1 MSGTVVIDGNNLAMR
16 SLFAM
21 RGHQTVLS
29 SHGENTGP
37 LLVFARML
45 DRYARFTQP
54 DKLVVCWDSSGE
66 SWRQMV
72 DGTYK
77 ANRPAKPD
85 DDESE
90 KRETFALVKRW
101 LALNNVFTIGLANY
115 EADDLIAGFAR
126 DGAKSGDKIWIIS
139 GDKDLLQMVEGDLVV
154 QIRPTS
160 GMSPE
165 EELWNEARV
174 LAKFGAARAELT
186 LINCLTGDTSDNIPG
201 LHGIGP
207 KKAATLVQASQ
218 GRVAELVENE
228 RCREHRDR
236 IYTNLTL
243 MDLRDPPLRPS
254 LPLLPDFRPT
264 SHESIGWQALQGFL
278 REYQLASLLEMVI
291 GWGGE

>member
-54 DKLVVCWDSSGE
+54 DKLVVCWDSGE

-72 DGTYK
+72 DDGYK

-101 LALNNVFTIGLANY
+101 LSLSNVFTFSLLNY

-126 DGAKSGDKIWIIS
+126 GSAKSGEKVWIIS
-139 GDKDLLQMVEGDLVV
+139 GDKDLLQMVEGDSIV

-160 GMSPE
+160 GMSPS
-165 EELWNEARV
+165 EELWDEARV
-174 LAKFGAARAELT
+174 LEKFGASRRELT
-186 LINCLTGDTSDNIPG
+186 LMNCLTGDTSDNIPG
-201 LHGIGP
+201 LSGIGP
-207 KKAATLVQASQ
+207 KRAATLVQASR
-218 GRVAELVENE
+218 GLVSELVENE

-243 MDLRDPPLRPS
+243 MDLRDPPLRPP
-254 LPLLPDFRPT
+254 LPRLPEFRPT
-264 SHESIGWQALQGFL
+264 SHESIGWPALQGFL

-291 GWGGE
+291 GLGGE